1 MNYPSCCTR
10 CPFPLISSLLWDP
23 ICALL
28 HFIVYQ
34 KMFSIYLSPC
44 QPARQNCVAASL
56 SPLMQNMHLLNSILS
71 PHLVH
76 HLGLFS
82 PFPRND
88 CLSFHNVVFFQDM
101 TRLTTVLGI
110 MATTNNPAAGKRY
123 SFLALQTWVEASSQ
137 VIFATVWRHLLW
149 VVCGKFCPFR
159 WRSIRSK

>member
-1 MNYPSCCTR
+1 MFQSLKWLTFLNWHELPQLLHQVSFPTYL
-10 CPFPLISSLLWDP
+10 FPLMRSDLCSPTFHSLPKNVFNISL
-23 ICALL
+23 A
-28 HFIVYQ
+28 
-34 KMFSIYLSPC
+34 PC

-101 TRLTTVLGI
+101 TRFTTVLGI

-137 VIFATVWRHLLW
+137 VIFATV
-149 VVCGKFCPFR
+149 
-159 WRSIRSK
+159 

>member
-1 MNYPSCCTR
+1 MFQSLKRLTFLNWHELPQQLLHQVS
-10 CPFPLISSLLWDP
+10 FPTYLFPP

-123 SFLALQTWVEASSQ
+123 SFLALQTLVEASSQ
-137 VIFATVWRHLLW
+137 VIFATV
-149 VVCGKFCPFR
+149 
-159 WRSIRSK
+159 